1 MAVALSPAVGS
12 ALGELAWRTVRVA
25 SRPSQDDLLA
35 ALDALL
41 AERAAQP
48 KFGGA

>member
-1 MAVALSPAVGS
+1 MRIAA
-12 ALGELAWRTVRVA
+12 
-25 SRPSQDDLLA
+25 RPGQDDLLA

-41 AERAAQP
+41 TERAAQP